1 MLKKITN
8 INNIITRNEQALLMD
23 RERNVPHFVRNSKKG
38 LLLPWSRVTPLI
50 GGATQI
56 RLDGEIVDCVQV
68 GVTNVK
74 FAVSDGRVKEF
85 SCTVTNVC
93 EQSLVVSHSCASN
106 GGELSRWPLRGQ
118 RDYRAYST
126 RGEKIKMTCPAMQV
140 AKGVLEHNL
149 PNAHV
154 MEQMKD
160 YCLRTRIAS
169 VRFGTLLDDPVRGV
183 LLFERCCSS
192 AKRENL
198 SFIILHLLSFII
210 LHLLSFIILHL
221 LTYSLSSSFTYSL
234 SSCVTHNTHTVSF
247 SHITHTFT
255 HKNATRILRN
265 TNALE
270 HRYSFPRF
278 MMRYVILSIVKL
290 RTTRCWGRES
300 ITHTHTHTHSNINR
314 RYQNVLCF
322 KPRILNVNL

>member
-106 GGELSRWPLRGQ
+106 GG
-118 RDYRAYST
+118 
-126 RGEKIKMTCPAMQV
+126 
-140 AKGVLEHNL
+140 
-149 PNAHV
+149 
-154 MEQMKD
+154 
-160 YCLRTRIAS
+160 
-169 VRFGTLLDDPVRGV
+169 
-183 LLFERCCSS
+183 
-192 AKRENL
+192 
-198 SFIILHLLSFII
+198 
-210 LHLLSFIILHL
+210 
-221 LTYSLSSSFTYSL
+221 
-234 SSCVTHNTHTVSF
+234 
-247 SHITHTFT
+247 
-255 HKNATRILRN
+255 
-265 TNALE
+265 
-270 HRYSFPRF
+270 
-278 MMRYVILSIVKL
+278 
-290 RTTRCWGRES
+290 
-300 ITHTHTHTHSNINR
+300 
-314 RYQNVLCF
+314 
-322 KPRILNVNL
+322 

>member
-23 RERNVPHFVRNSKKG
+23 RERNVPHFVRNSKKEG
-38 LLLPWSRVTPLI
+38 LLLPWSRVTPLD

-183 LLFERCCSS
+183 LLFERDVR
-192 AKRENL
+192 A
-198 SFIILHLLSFII
+198 
-210 LHLLSFIILHL
+210 
-221 LTYSLSSSFTYSL
+221 
-234 SSCVTHNTHTVSF
+234 
-247 SHITHTFT
+247 
-255 HKNATRILRN
+255 
-265 TNALE
+265 
-270 HRYSFPRF
+270 
-278 MMRYVILSIVKL
+278 
-290 RTTRCWGRES
+290 
-300 ITHTHTHTHSNINR
+300 
-314 RYQNVLCF
+314 
-322 KPRILNVNL
+322 

>member
-1 MLKKITN
+1 M
-8 INNIITRNEQALLMD
+8 
-23 RERNVPHFVRNSKKG
+23 
-38 LLLPWSRVTPLI
+38 I

-118 RDYRAYST
+118 RDFRAY
-126 RGEKIKMTCPAMQV
+126 REKIKMTCPAMQV
-140 AKGVLEHNL
+140 AKGALEHNL

-169 VRFGTLLDDPVRGV
+169 VRFGTLLDDPVLFPAIHDEVRGV
-183 LLFERCCSS
+183 R
-192 AKRENL
+192 A
-198 SFIILHLLSFII
+198 
-210 LHLLSFIILHL
+210 
-221 LTYSLSSSFTYSL
+221 
-234 SSCVTHNTHTVSF
+234 
-247 SHITHTFT
+247 
-255 HKNATRILRN
+255 
-265 TNALE
+265 
-270 HRYSFPRF
+270 
-278 MMRYVILSIVKL
+278 
-290 RTTRCWGRES
+290 
-300 ITHTHTHTHSNINR
+300 
-314 RYQNVLCF
+314 
-322 KPRILNVNL
+322 